1 MPQIVLPAQS
11 NGLLVDVQI
20 GVSAARRAQLWKR
33 NIPVPPPVAA
43 TFIVDTGA
51 DTTLVNDQIMRTLAL
66 TPTDQSEVLTSASV
80 GLAVLFDVFDVEL
93 EIVNRKGQ
101 PSWKL
106 QPLAVLAKHLP
117 NQGTDGMLGRDVLS
131 LGILEYDGPRAF
143 FKLTYPTPA

>member
-1 MPQIVLPAQS
+1 VQS
-11 NGLLVDVQI
+11 NGLLIDVQV

-33 NIPVPPPVAA
+33 GLAVPPPVSA
-43 TFIVDTGA
+43 TFIIDTGA

-66 TPTDQSEVLTSASV
+66 TPTDQAKVLTSASV
-80 GLAVLFDVFDVEL
+80 GVPEVYDVFDVAL

-101 PSWKL
+101 PSWVL

-131 LGILEYDGPRAF
+131 LGILEYDGPRAQ
-143 FKLTYPTPA
+143 FKLTY